1 MLLSLQVRIA
11 QLNLEGEM
19 DGFSAK
25 LERASAADISD
36 VSTVA
41 KLRFDGDTFS
51 GKIIAKDVETE
62 ISGFKYGTLAGFC
75 EL

>member
-1 MLLSLQVRIA
+1 
-11 QLNLEGEM
+11 M

-25 LERASAADISD
+25 LERASAVDIPAESD